1 MFRNIIWSS
10 VDVIL
15 AFVIRPGTADRS
27 ALKFHFLQ
35 LTSKDGKEFNFEIKL
50 QMFKYQNPQSLRYV
64 PTLQNFLISSLF
76 EF

>member
-1 MFRNIIWSS
+1 MFRNLIWSS

-15 AFVIRPGTADRS
+15 AFVIRASTADRS

-64 PTLQNFLISSLF
+64 PALQNFLISSLF